1 MCQKLCQIYKHVY
14 AVMMTSPSLSSPQ
27 ILKIMKATPTSGELQ
42 DLINNKVVGKVT
54 PVGYIYSEKPQVHV
68 VPIQIP
74 LAAVCE
80 KNDCCARGLV

>member
-1 MCQKLCQIYKHVY
+1 MYKHLY

-27 ILKIMKATPTSGELQ
+27 ILKIMKATPTSSELQ

-54 PVGYIYSEKPQVHV
+54 PVGYMYSEKPQVHV
-68 VPIQIP
+68 VPLQIP
-74 LAAVCE
+74 MNTVCE